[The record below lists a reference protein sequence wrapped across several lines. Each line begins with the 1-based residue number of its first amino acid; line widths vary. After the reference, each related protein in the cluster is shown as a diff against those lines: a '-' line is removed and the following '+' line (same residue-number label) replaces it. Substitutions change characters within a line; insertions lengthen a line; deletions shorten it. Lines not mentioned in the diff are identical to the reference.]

1 MVTLLCIWYYS
12 PAVTSVDNDKVTG
25 ENITAGENMT
35 AGDEAEQ
42 QVADE
47 QTAEKVAPLFSQPA
61 TIITIET
68 EACTHEV
75 LLPSKYPQYSNC
87 CQML

>member
-1 MVTLLCIWYYS
+1 MVTLLCVWYYYS

-25 ENITAGENMT
+25 ENIT